1 MNIISPS
8 LERQKL
14 LVLALV
20 GLVYSLGLAFLVQNM
35 MARGFPVTDDF
46 HARWYASKMLLTT
59 GRSVYDWANSVELSH
74 IGNWPLVHQLG
85 YYYPAY
91 LLIFT
96 APLALLPFP
105 AARIVWTVAGLWC
118 LWLGMVFLAGQLRP
132 RLSVNRLTLLLV
144 LTTISIPVLQHTLNA
159 QFNSLGLLALAL
171 AYRAMNQRK
180 YLLAGLWAGG
190 LLFKPQATVLVLLTW
205 LIWSLFERER
215 RYFWLGL
222 ALVSLLFWLVAQIL
236 EPGWVRHFL
245 QALDTYEPVRSVIDQ
260 WANPYQLVSLALV
273 GVTAWLAFRLRR
285 VPPDAPAFS
294 ALILWSLCLN
304 ALIVPLF
311 GMLHMVV
318 IGLLFVILLSDI
330 AALYPAWA
338 KPAWWGT
345 VAVFVL
351 GVALFAGSL
360 LAWGLAGP
368 HITLAELVY
377 KITVPVALA
386 LAAWL
391 LMFRR
396 PAAIPEKALP

>member
-1 MNIISPS
+1 MNLTLSP

-14 LVLALV
+14 WVLALV
-20 GLVYSLGLAFLVQNM
+20 GLVYSVGLAVLVQNM
-35 MARGFPVTDDF
+35 MAQGFPVTDDF

-59 GRSVYDWANSVELSH
+59 GRSVYDWANSVELSRM
-74 IGNWPLVHQLG
+74 GNWPLVHQLG

-96 APLALLPFP
+96 APLSLLPFP
-105 AARIVWTVAGLWC
+105 AARIIWTVAGLWC
-118 LWLGMVFLAGQLRP
+118 LWLGMVILAGQLRP

-171 AYRAMNQRK
+171 AYRAMNRRQ

-190 LLFKPQATVLVLLTW
+190 LLFKPQATALVLLTW
-205 LIWSLFERER
+205 LIWSLFQRER

-222 ALVSLLFWLVAQIL
+222 ALISLIFWTVAQVL
-236 EPGWVRHFL
+236 EPGWVIHFL

-260 WANPYQLVSLALV
+260 WANPYQLVSLALA

-285 VPPDAPAFS
+285 LPPDTPAFS
-294 ALILWSLCLN
+294 ALMLWSLCLN

-318 IGLLFVILLSDI
+318 IGLLFIILLSDV
-330 AALYPAWA
+330 AALYPDWE
-338 KPAWWGT
+338 KPAWWST
-345 VAVFVL
+345 MAVFVL

-360 LAWGLAGP
+360 LVWGLAGP
-368 HITLAELVY
+368 HIALAELVY
-377 KITVPVALA
+377 KITVPVGLA
-386 LAAWL
+386 VAAWL

-396 PAAIPEKALP
+396 PGAVSEKV